1 MTFAPPN
8 ITKFMISAW
17 ADLEPYYQGLLER
30 PMDAASVAV
39 CLTDWSELRK
49 LVDETYA
56 RLQLASFQD
65 TADVE
70 AEQRYYSFLEN
81 LYPKLQAA
89 DQQLKEKLLASRLEP
104 DGMRVPLMRMR
115 AEAQIFRDEN
125 LPLLTEERKLGSR
138 YSKIT
143 SKQSIQYQGET
154 LTLQQSA
161 ARLHTPDRA
170 TREELWR
177 LAAERQLQ
185 DREAIN
191 DLWAQAMNLRQQV
204 AANADLLDYRAY
216 QWQQLHRFDYTPEDS
231 KNFFDAIAEV
241 AVPAAQRVYA
251 RHCQRLGLDSL
262 RPWDLEREQSTMRFP
277 GIQAY
282 EKPEDFDAIAEGVF
296 QRVDPE
302 LGEFFATMRR
312 ENLLD
317 LQNRPGK
324 SPGGFCTSFATQQRP
339 FIFMNAVGME
349 TDVRVLLHES
359 GHAFHMFE
367 RSRLPYHH
375 QWRANMEFNEVAST
389 AMEFLAAP
397 YLAKSKGGFFSEADA
412 ARARVQHLEN
422 TLLFWPY
429 MAIVSSFQH
438 WVYEN
443 PMQSC
448 NPAHCD
454 AQWSALNKRFM
465 PSLDWS
471 GLDNV
476 LATGWHRKSHIHRYP
491 FYYIEYGLSQLG
503 AIQIWANALEDQAGA
518 LAAYRAALALGGT
531 ATIKELYAAAGAR
544 LAFDAQT
551 LGDAVNLLERTI
563 LELGG

>member
-1 MTFAPPN
+1 MTFKPPT
-8 ITKFMISAW
+8 ITEFMSAAW
-17 ADLEPYYQGLLER
+17 TDLEPHYQSLLAR
-30 PMDAASVAV
+30 LFDSACIAV
-39 CLTDWSELRK
+39 WLADWSELRK

-56 RLQLASFQD
+56 RLQLTSFQD
-65 TADVE
+65 TTDAE

-89 DQQLKEKLLASRLEP
+89 DQQLKKKLLESGLEP
-104 DGMRVPLMRMR
+104 EGMRVPLMRMR

-125 LPLLTEERKLGSR
+125 LPLQTEERKLGSI

-143 SKQSIQYQGET
+143 GGQSIEYQGDS
-154 LTLQQSA
+154 LTLQKA
-161 ARLHTPDRA
+161 AAKMHTSDRA
-170 TREELWR
+170 VREQLWR
-177 LAAERQLQ
+177 MASERQLQ
-185 DREAIN
+185 DRAAIN
-191 DLWAQAMNLRQQV
+191 ALWMQAMELRQQI
-204 AANADLLDYRAY
+204 AANADLPDYRAY
-216 QWQQLHRFDYTPEDS
+216 QGQQLHRFDYTPQDS
-231 KNFFDAIAEV
+231 KEFFEAIAEV
-241 AVPAAQRVYA
+241 AVPAAERVYA
-251 RHCQRLGLDSL
+251 RHCARLGLDSL

-282 EKPEDFDAIAEGVF
+282 AKPEDFDAIAEGVF
-296 QRVDPE
+296 KQVDPE
-302 LGEFFATMRR
+302 LGAYFAAMRR

-324 SPGGFCTSFATQQRP
+324 SPGAFCTSFATQARP
-339 FIFMNAVGME
+339 FIFMNAVGLE
-349 TDVRVLLHES
+349 TDVRVLLHEA
-359 GHAFHMFE
+359 GHAFHVFE

-397 YLAKSKGGFFSEADA
+397 YLSKSQGGYFSEADA

-438 WVYEN
+438 WVYEH
-443 PMQSC
+443 PAQSS
-448 NPAHCD
+448 NSAECD
-454 AQWSALNKRFM
+454 TQWGALNARFM

-471 GLDNV
+471 GLEDA
-476 LATGWHRKSHIHRYP
+476 LATGWHRKLHIHRYP

-503 AIQIWANALEDQAGA
+503 AVQIWANALRDQARA
-518 LAAYRAALALGGT
+518 LAAYRSALALGGT
-531 ATIKELYAAAGAR
+531 ATISELYAAAGAR

-551 LGDAVNLLERTI
+551 LGAAVDLLERTI
-563 LELGG
+563 LELEG